1 MNFILRLARAH
12 AVIQKR
18 FDSALGGLHG
28 ISFSDFQMLDHLGRA
43 GGGKLRR
50 VDLADRLGLTASG
63 VTRALLPLEKVG
75 LVGREADARDAR
87 VGYAVIT
94 ESGRELLANAR
105 VLAESL
111 SDDFTRGIDA
121 GTLDA
126 MSGALGGI
134 AGIHAGN
141 A

>member
-1 MNFILRLARAH
+1 MDFILRLARAH

-28 ISFSDFQMLDHLGRA
+28 ISFSDYQMLDHLGRA
-43 GGGKLRR
+43 SGGRLRR

-63 VTRALLPLEKVG
+63 ITRALLPLEKIG
-75 LVGREADARDAR
+75 LVSRETDARDAR

-94 ESGRELLANAR
+94 DSGRELLANAR

-111 SDDFTRGIDA
+111 SDDFTRGMEA
-121 GTLDA
+121 STLAALSSA
-126 MSGALGGI
+126 MGSI